1 MKKFLVFLWVITIL
15 SVSCNRQESMEEL
28 TARVFE
34 RAAAQMMILDKN
46 LDSASATGE
55 IIYPR
60 SISLD
65 GSLWTSD
72 YKWWCSGFY
81 PGTLWYIYEYTGDER
96 FKELA
101 LKYQTGLEPLRFR
114 TDDHDIGFQL
124 MCSLGNCLR
133 LTADKGC
140 EAIIIDGAKSLAT
153 RFDSEVG
160 CTRSWNFG
168 KWSFPVI
175 IDNMMNMELLLKAA
189 ELNSD
194 ESMRKLALSHARTTM
209 KNHFRED
216 NSCFHLVDYNPETG
230 EVIGKQTVQ
239 GYADDSAWARGQAWA
254 LYGYSMIYRF
264 TREQDIIDH
273 AVAIAEYLLPRLPED
288 GVPYWDYDA
297 PEIPNDVR
305 DASSAAIMA
314 CGLIEL
320 SSYVDS
326 QKSVRYLAA
335 AEKMLRSLASEEYL
349 AKEGDVYGFLLKHST
364 GYKKKNSEVDKP
376 LTYADYYFL
385 EALLRW
391 KAIKTY

>member
-81 PGTLWYIYEYTGDER
+81 PGTLWYVYEYTGDER

-124 MCSLGNCLR
+124 MCSFGNCLR

-194 ESMRKLALSHARTTM
+194 ESLRKLALSHARTTM

-335 AEKMLRSLASEEYL
+335 AEKMLRSLGSEEYL

-391 KAIKTY
+391 KAIKTD